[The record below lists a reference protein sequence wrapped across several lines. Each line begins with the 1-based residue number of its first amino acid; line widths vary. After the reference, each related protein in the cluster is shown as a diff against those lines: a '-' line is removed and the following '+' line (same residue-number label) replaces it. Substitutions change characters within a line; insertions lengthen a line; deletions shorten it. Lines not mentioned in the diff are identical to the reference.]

1 MLSRPSTAL
10 LTVVI
15 AGNPNTGK
23 TTVFNQLTGGR
34 AKVGNYPGIT
44 VSRHEGRL
52 ALDGVDG
59 PHGADGVG
67 TVRVLDSPGTY
78 SLSARSKD
86 ELLALQAVA
95 GLPPL
100 ERPDL
105 VVVVVDSTQLN
116 RNLYL
121 VLQIIE
127 LGLPVVVALN
137 MTDMLPALGREVDA
151 QALEQTLGVPVV
163 SLVARKG
170 RGFDELRQAMAKVL
184 QHREAGLPGWRWKP
198 EAGPLLEDLAV
209 VEPLVPAAWTGN
221 GSGSRRAL
229 ATWSL
234 LSLDDD
240 DELTEVPEELRRAVE
255 SRRSLARETGRS
267 IDREIIEGRYRWIDA
282 HADRFLKSG
291 TAVVSLTDRIDRIIL
306 NPLIGF
312 ALFLGLMTLV
322 FQSLFTWADPMI
334 GFIETLFGWCGD
346 QISRLLPEGLFA
358 SFVVDGLIGG
368 VGAFVVFLPQI
379 LLLFLLIGI
388 MEDTGYMARVAVLM
402 DRIMK
407 SLGLHGRAFV
417 PMLSGYAC
425 AVPAIMATRNME
437 RRRDRLLTMMVLP
450 LMTCSA
456 RLPVYGLLIAAIF
469 ASRGESGFAQGLLMA
484 GMYLFGTAAALIC
497 ALVLSK
503 TMLKGKP
510 SPLLIELPPYRM
522 PHWPSVLQTMWEQT
536 RAFIQ
541 KAGTII
547 LICSIGMWLLLSF
560 PRDVELDHDYAA
572 ERAALELKL
581 ATAGLED
588 AEQGRLHV
596 RLDALLAEEAGER
609 TRKSYAGH
617 LGQVLEPVLEP
628 LGFDWKIGIGII
640 SAFAAREV
648 FVSTMGVVYGVGEGA
663 DETTPALRDRLRK
676 ATWPDGR
683 KVFTPLTCLSLMIFF
698 ALACQCMSTLA
709 VTRLETGTWLWP
721 ALMLVYMTSLAWL
734 TSFAVYQ
741 GGRLLGF
748 E

>member
-1 MLSRPSTAL
+1 MPTRPATASP
-10 LTVVI
+10 TVVI

-52 ALDGVDG
+52 TLEDLGE
-59 PHGADGVG
+59 
-67 TVRVLDSPGTY
+67 VRVLDSPGTY

-100 ERPDL
+100 DRPDL
-105 VVVVVDSTQLN
+105 VIVVVDSTQLN

-127 LGLPVVVALN
+127 LGLPVIMALN

-151 QALEQTLGVPVV
+151 EVIEQALGVPVV
-163 SLVARKG
+163 SLVARKHQ
-170 RGFDELRQAMAKVL
+170 GFDELRRAMVEVL
-184 QHREAGLPGWRWKP
+184 RHPEAGLPGWRWKP
-198 EAGPLLEDLAV
+198 ELGPLTDDLVAV
-209 VEPLVPAAWTGN
+209 ERHVPADWVGN
-221 GSGSRRAL
+221 GADSRRAL
-229 ATWSL
+229 AIWSL
-234 LSLDDD
+234 LSLDAE
-240 DELTEVPEELRRAVE
+240 DELAEVPDALRRSVE
-255 SRRSLARETGRS
+255 DRRELARAAGRS
-267 IDREIIEGRYRWIDA
+267 IDREIIKGRYGWIDA
-282 HADRFLKSG
+282 HTDSFQNSRE
-291 TAVVSLTDRIDRIIL
+291 TVVSLTDRIDRIIL
-306 NPLIGF
+306 NPVIGF
-312 ALFLGLMTLV
+312 VLFLGLMTLV

-334 GFIETLFGWCGD
+334 GAIEDLFSWCGD
-346 QISRLLPEGLFA
+346 RISQLLPGGLFA
-358 SFVVDGLIGG
+358 SFVVDGLIKN
-368 VGAFVVFLPQI
+368 VSTFVVFLPQI

-417 PMLSGYAC
+417 PMLSGFAC

-469 ASRGESGFAQGLLMA
+469 APRKDSGFAQGLLMA
-484 GMYLFGTAAALIC
+484 FMYLFGTAAALIC
-497 ALVLSK
+497 AFVLSK
-503 TMLKGKP
+503 TVLKGKP
-510 SPLLIELPPYRM
+510 SPLLIELPPYRV

-547 LICSIGMWLLLSF
+547 WICSIGMWLLLSF
-560 PRDVELDHDYAA
+560 PRNPELDVDYPA
-572 ERAALELKL
+572 RQAALE
-581 ATAGLED
+581 
-588 AEQGRLHV
+588 V
-596 RLDALLAEEAGER
+596 RLEATDLPAGER
-609 TRKSYAGH
+609 AGLVVQLEALAAEAAGERIRNSYAGH
-617 LGQVLEPVLEP
+617 LGRTLEPVLEP

-648 FVSTMGVVYGVGEGA
+648 FVSTMGVVYGVGDDA
-663 DETTPALRDRLRK
+663 DEDTPALRERLSN

-683 KVFTPLTCLSLMIFF
+683 KVFTMLTCLSLMIFF

-709 VTRLETGTWLWP
+709 VTRLETGSWHWP
-721 ALMLVYMTSLAWL
+721 AFMLVYMTVLAWL
-734 TSFAVYQ
+734 TSFTVYQ